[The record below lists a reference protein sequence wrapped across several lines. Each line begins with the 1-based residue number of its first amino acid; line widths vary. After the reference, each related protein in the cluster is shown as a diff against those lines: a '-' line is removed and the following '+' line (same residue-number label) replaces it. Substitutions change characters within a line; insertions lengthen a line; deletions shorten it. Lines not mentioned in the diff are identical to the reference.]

1 MKKKKDAKKVKTS
14 RKPVSKTKSK
24 NTPKKVRKAKVV
36 KRTKSNAGKKSSAII
51 SNKSN
56 TIEKFGYPVIDEGKT
71 VYVQY
76 PVLKKN
82 SKWVGADVL
91 KDGGYISVEDNP
103 LKTEFNTFEECQ
115 KACNVHNT
123 YHGWTKE
130 EVTAIIS
137 ESMDA
142 DGTRRTKQALEY
154 VETGRKDRKFYN
166 SSKKEWNDFT
176 GSVEIYEQKKAE
188 GKINTDKDLAVLCL
202 DEAELWFEG
211 FGDDSEQNRKD
222 FTASLYRHIVSI
234 KEKNA
239 VYQEQN

>member
-1 MKKKKDAKKVKTS
+1 MKKKKSAKKVKTS
-14 RKPVSKTKSK
+14 RKPVSKGKSK
-24 NTPKKVRKAKVV
+24 KTPKKASRVRVV
-36 KRTKSNAGKKSSAII
+36 KRTKVDAGKK
-51 SNKSN
+51 
-56 TIEKFGYPVIDEGKT
+56 TYPLIDEGKT
-71 VYVQY
+71 VYVQH
-76 PVLKKN
+76 PVMKKN
-82 SKWVGADVL
+82 AKWVGADVL

-103 LKTEFNTFEECQ
+103 LKTEFNTHDKCQ

-154 VETGRKDRKFYN
+154 VETGVKDRKFWN
-166 SSKKEWNDFT
+166 TSKGEWNDFT
-176 GSVEIYEQKKAE
+176 GSVEIYEQKKSE
-188 GKINTDKDLAVLCL
+188 GKINTDKELAVLCL

>member
-1 MKKKKDAKKVKTS
+1 MKNKKRAKKVKAS
-14 RKPVSKTKSK
+14 KKPVSKRK
-24 NTPKKVRKAKVV
+24 NTPKKSSRVKIV
-36 KRTKSNAGKKSSAII
+36 KRTKVDAGKS
-51 SNKSN
+51 
-56 TIEKFGYPVIDEGKT
+56 FYPVIDEGKT

-91 KDGGYISVEDNP
+91 KDGGYISIEDNP

-115 KACNVHNT
+115 KACNTHNA

-137 ESMDA
+137 ESMDS
-142 DGTRRTKQALEY
+142 DGARRTKQALEY
-154 VETGRKDRKFYN
+154 VETGVKDRKFWN
-166 SSKKEWNDFT
+166 TSKGEWNDFT
-176 GSVEIYEQKKAE
+176 GSVEIYEQKKSE
-188 GKINTDKDLAVLCL
+188 GKINNDRELAVLCL

-211 FGDDSEQNRKD
+211 FEDDTEQNRRD
-222 FTASLYRHIVSI
+222 FTASLYRHIVNI